1 MAITKVDFSQLNIL
15 VIDDSPFV
23 RKLVEEVL
31 TSFGVGGIFSTDS
44 ADKAFAQMEANCPD
58 LIICDWQMHPVD
70 GLTFLRKLR
79 QDFAAR
85 YPAIPFIMLTGHSAN
100 EDVSKAI
107 GEGANSY
114 IVKPFSAQT
123 LMNHLLKV
131 IVSEKEPVDNREEWI
146 L

>member
-1 MAITKVDFSQLNIL
+1 MTITKADFSQLSIL
-15 VIDDSPFV
+15 VVDDSQFV
-23 RKLVEEVL
+23 RKLVEEIL
-31 TSFGVGGIFSTDS
+31 TSFGVGQIFSTDS
-44 ADKAFAQMEANCPD
+44 VDKAFAQMEVDRPD
-58 LIICDWQMHPVD
+58 LIICDWQMSPVD
-70 GLTFLRKLR
+70 GLTFLRRLR
-79 QDFAAR
+79 QDFASR
-85 YPAIPFIMLTGHSAN
+85 YAGIPFIMLTGHSGN

-131 IVSEKEPVDNREEWI
+131 IVADKEPVDNRETWA